1 MAGSFALANDQAA
14 VRMKIL
20 VDADACPV
28 IPEIND
34 VAREFAIPVTLV
46 SNYCHDMKQYEGVT
60 SVVTVDKEAD
70 AVDLAVAN
78 LTVRGDIVVTQ
89 DYGLAALALGKG
101 ASAISP
107 RGRIFGEHN
116 IEGLLHKRHI
126 SRKQRKRGIRTRGP
140 KPMTIEDRKTF
151 VRNLHSLI
159 QAAR

>member
-1 MAGSFALANDQAA
+1 MAGSFALANDQTALH
-14 VRMKIL
+14 MKIL

-46 SNYCHDMKQYEGVT
+46 SNYCHNMGQYEGVKI
-60 SVVTVDKEAD
+60 VIVDKEAD

-78 LTVRGDIVVTQ
+78 LTLRGDIVVTQ

-107 RGRIFGEHN
+107 RGRIFGDHN

-140 KPMTIEDRKTF
+140 KRMTIEDRKTF
-151 VRNLHSLI
+151 TRNLHSLI

>member
-1 MAGSFALANDQAA
+1 MAGSFALANDEAA
-14 VRMKIL
+14 LHMKIL

-34 VAREFAIPVTLV
+34 LAREFAIPVTLV
-46 SNYCHDMKQYEGVT
+46 SNYCHNMEQYEGVKI
-60 SVVTVDKEAD
+60 VIVDKEPD

-78 LTVRGDIVVTQ
+78 LTLRGDIVVTQ

-107 RGRIFGEHN
+107 RGRIFGDHN

-140 KPMTIEDRKTF
+140 KRMTIEDRKTF
-151 VRNLHSLI
+151 TRNLHSLI

>member
-1 MAGSFALANDQAA
+1 MARGFALDNDQAA

-34 VAREFAIPVTLV
+34 VAGEFAVPVTLV
-46 SNYCHDMKQYEGVT
+46 SNYCHDMEQYEGVT
-60 SVVTVDKEAD
+60 IVIVDKEAD

-151 VRNLHSLI
+151 ARNLHSLI